1 MDASLFGLINLYQFP
16 TGRRMYAH
24 EQMLVEAKTQ
34 GSAFLAEH
42 IGQALAHDHHTHELE
57 RRWAQ
62 ARTAG
67 SSDKARV
74 LDDQIDK
81 THSAISDACLNAL
94 RALEP
99 EAPLAQEAKQ
109 LLRRLY
115 PAGVQAITQQ
125 THVEQLA
132 SNQSILQD
140 LQSAAWSS
148 TAQRLGLT
156 VYVER
161 LDHLQA
167 EFKDA
172 LKQAPQADPM
182 VFDEVRAARRRG
194 QALLLQSV
202 ALVLGLHP
210 SEDPHDLQARA
221 RLLNPVL
228 EQDAAIRAY
237 LSRRR
242 AVADVDPQTGSE
254 EPAP

>member
-1 MDASLFGLINLYQFP
+1 MR
-16 TGRRMYAH
+16 TGGCLCGAVRYEVTGPLAPIQLCHCGQCRKA
-24 EQMLVEAKTQ
+24 Q
-34 GSAFLAEH
+34 GSALLTEH
-42 IGQALAHDHHTHELE
+42 IEQALAHDHHTHELE

-67 SSDKARV
+67 TQDKARA

-156 VYVER
+156 FRSMRYR
-161 LDHLQA
+161 
-167 EFKDA
+167 
-172 LKQAPQADPM
+172 M
-182 VFDEVRAARRRG
+182 VKHG
-194 QALLLQSV
+194 
-202 ALVLGLHP
+202 
-210 SEDPHDLQARA
+210 
-221 RLLNPVL
+221 
-228 EQDAAIRAY
+228 
-237 LSRRR
+237 
-242 AVADVDPQTGSE
+242 VDSGPDDD
-254 EPAP
+254 